1 MNALILSAG
10 YGRRLKPI
18 TLTKP
23 KCLIRVKGKPII
35 SIWIENLIKINT
47 KKIFINTHYKHKL
60 VENYLKKKRLN
71 TKLEIL
77 YEPSLLGTAGTL
89 IKNMKYFINSHLILA
104 HCDNY
109 FLESLSKI
117 ISFHHNRPKKYL
129 MTMVAFK
136 TRKPES
142 CGIIKEKN
150 NSIINY
156 FEKKKGHNGNLANG
170 ATYIISPEMLK
181 IIDDNFSDAKD
192 FSNDII
198 PFIKEHIYVYK
209 TEKIFQDIGTIENL
223 NQINN
228 F

>member
-10 YGRRLKPI
+10 YGKRLKPI

-23 KCLIRVKGKPII
+23 KCLIGVKGKPII
-35 SIWIENLIKINT
+35 SIWIEKLIKINT
-47 KKIFINTHYKHKL
+47 KKIFINTHFKHKL
-60 VENYLKKKRLN
+60 VENYLKKKRFN
-71 TKLEIL
+71 AKLEIL
-77 YEPSLLGTAGTL
+77 YEPTLLGTAGTL
-89 IKNMKYFINSHLILA
+89 IKNMKYFINSNLILA

-150 NSIINY
+150 NSIIDY

-181 IIDDNFSDAKD
+181 IIDDNFSEAKD

-198 PFIKEHIYVYK
+198 PFIKDYIYVYK
-209 TEKIFQDIGTIENL
+209 TEKIFKDIGTIENL
-223 NQINN
+223 NQVNSL
-228 F
+228 

>member
-10 YGRRLKPI
+10 YGKRLKPI

-23 KCLIRVKGKPII
+23 KCLIKIKGKPIL

-47 KKIFINTHYKHKL
+47 KKIYVNTHYQHKQ
-60 VENYLKKKRLN
+60 VENFLKKKGLNKRL
-71 TKLEIL
+71 KIL
-77 YEPSLLGTAGTL
+77 HEPSLLGTGGTL
-89 IKNMKYFINSHLILA
+89 IKNMKYFLNSNLLLA

-109 FLESLSKI
+109 FLDSLSKI
-117 ISFHHNRPKKYL
+117 ISFHNNRPKKFL

-136 TRKPES
+136 TKNPES

-156 FEKKKGHNGNLANG
+156 FEKKKGLNGNLANG
-170 ATYIISPEMLK
+170 ATYLLSPEMLK
-181 IIDDNFSDAKD
+181 IISDNFSEAKD
-192 FSNDII
+192 FSNDVV
-198 PFIKEHIYVYK
+198 PFIKEYIYVYK
-209 TEKIFQDIGTIENL
+209 TKKFFQDIGTIRNL

>member
-10 YGRRLKPI
+10 YGKRLKPI

-23 KCLIRVKGKPII
+23 KCLIKIKGKPIL
-35 SIWIENLIKINT
+35 SFWIENLIKINT
-47 KKIFINTHYKHKL
+47 KKIYVNTHYQHKQD
-60 VENYLKKKRLN
+60 ENFLKKKGLNKRL
-71 TKLEIL
+71 KIL

-89 IKNMKYFINSHLILA
+89 IKNMKYFLNSNLLLA

-117 ISFHHNRPKKYL
+117 ISFHNNRPKKFL

-136 TRKPES
+136 TKNPES

-150 NSIINY
+150 NSIIDY
-156 FEKKKGHNGNLANG
+156 FEKKKGLNGNLANG
-170 ATYIISPEMLK
+170 ATYLLSPEMLK
-181 IIDDNFSDAKD
+181 IISDNFGEAKD
-192 FSNDII
+192 FSNDVV
-198 PFIKEHIYVYK
+198 PFIKDYIYVYK
-209 TEKIFQDIGTIENL
+209 TKKFYQDIGTIRNI

>member
-10 YGRRLKPI
+10 YGKRLKPI
-18 TLTKP
+18 TLAKP
-23 KCLIRVKGKPII
+23 KCLVRIKGEPII
-35 SIWIENLIKINT
+35 SIWIENLIKINI
-47 KKIFINTHYKHKL
+47 KKIYVNTHYQHKQ
-60 VENYLKKKRLN
+60 VESYLKKKRLN
-71 TKLEIL
+71 TKLKIL

-89 IKNMKYFINSHLILA
+89 IKNMKYFLNSNLLLA

-142 CGIIKEKN
+142 CGILKEKN
-150 NSIINY
+150 NSIIDY
-156 FEKKKGHNGNLANG
+156 FEKKKSRNGNLANG
-170 ATYIISPEMLK
+170 ATYVLSPEMLK
-181 IIDDNFSDAKD
+181 IIVDNFSDAKD
-192 FSNDII
+192 FSNDIV
-198 PFIKEHIYVYK
+198 PFIKDYIYVYK
-209 TEKIFQDIGTIENL
+209 TKKFFQDIGTIRNL

-228 F
+228 S